1 MIAYENLGR
10 KTTDLTLRW
19 SLACLFFI
27 FLAIYPIIGT
37 QFGISNMIFFMLFV
51 PLNLGLCLLWGHCGV
66 LSFGQVA
73 FFGIAGYVYAIIAM
87 NFPAVA
93 GITVV
98 GSLGALLAV
107 GIVAGAFAY
116 FLFYAE
122 VSAWIFPV
130 LTLALTLLLELF
142 LGQTAGYE
150 WHVGRVQL
158 GGFNGINTISSLRVG
173 NLDFG
178 GKSLALYYL
187 TVSACALLY
196 FGNVRLAGSRYGMI
210 IRGVREDIQRT
221 RMLGQNVDLVQ
232 LLVFVASALLA
243 GFSGLL
249 YVWWGNYIDPSS
261 MGMLSATVPV
271 ISTVVGGKE
280 SFLAVTLSTV
290 ALGYLGDYLSVKF
303 AEYSFLLDGVL
314 LLLVMMFFPRGI
326 FLAIGEEARRILSRI
341 LDPNLIKHDEVISR
355 PVTRRAQATKT
366 RASLGH
372 ETSRERPVIL
382 RLEKLSKAFGGI
394 EAVAEVELTVMAG
407 EIHCLIGP
415 NGAGKSTLFNLITG
429 QQTTDQGQIIFEGE
443 GITDLR
449 PYKRIRQG
457 ISLKFQTNRIYP
469 SFTINENLAIPYQ
482 IIANRRNHVSLDLF
496 GLERYSTRPAIQLS
510 HAEKQWLEI
519 SLALATTPRL
529 LLLDEPTVGMT
540 AGDVSETARILKGLA
555 RDGLTILVVEH
566 DMEFVRQVADRVT
579 VMHQGKVFAQGS
591 IAEIEAHEEVR
602 RIYLGEA

>member
-1 MIAYENLGR
+1 MIAYQTLGR
-10 KTTDLTLRW
+10 RTVNLTIQW
-19 SLACLFFI
+19 SLAGLFFI
-27 FLAIYPIIGT
+27 FLAIYPVIAS

-87 NFPAVA
+87 NFPTVV
-93 GITVV
+93 GITIV

-107 GIVAGAFAY
+107 GVVAGAFAY

-122 VSAWIFPV
+122 VSSWIFPV

-150 WHVGRVQL
+150 WHVGLVQL
-158 GGFNGINTISSLRVG
+158 GGFNGINMISSLRIASF
-173 NLDFG
+173 DFG

-196 FGNVRLAGSRYGMI
+196 LANVRFASSRYGVI

-221 RMLGQNVDLVQ
+221 RMLGQNVDLIQV
-232 LLVFVASALLA
+232 LVFVASALLA

-249 YVWWGNYIDPSS
+249 YIWWGNYIDPSS

-290 ALGYLGDYLSVKF
+290 VLGYLGDYLSVKF
-303 AEYSFLLDGVL
+303 AEYSFLLDGIL
-314 LLLVMMFFPRGI
+314 LLIVMMFFPRGI
-326 FLAIGEEARRILSRI
+326 FLAIGEEARRRLSGI
-341 LDPNLIKHDEVISR
+341 FDYSLIGRHEAFLPAVGQ
-355 PVTRRAQATKT
+355 PAQPTKT
-366 RASLGH
+366 CASGGH
-372 ETSRERPVIL
+372 ETWGERPVVL

-394 EAVAEVELTVMAG
+394 EAVTEVALTVTAG

-429 QQTTDQGQIIFEGE
+429 QQSVDQGRIIFEGE
-443 GITDLR
+443 DITRLR
-449 PYKRIRQG
+449 PYRRVRQG

-469 SFTINENLAIPYQ
+469 SFTLSENLAIPYQ
-482 IIANRRNHVSLDLF
+482 AHEDKPKYALPNLFDLA
-496 GLERYSTRPAIQLS
+496 LYSARPAIQLS

-540 AGDVSETARILKGLA
+540 AGDVSETARILKALA

-566 DMEFVRQVADRVT
+566 DMEFVRQVANRVT
-579 VMHQGKVFAQGS
+579 VMHQGRVFAQGS

>member
-1 MIAYENLGR
+1 
-10 KTTDLTLRW
+10 
-19 SLACLFFI
+19 
-27 FLAIYPIIGT
+27 
-37 QFGISNMIFFMLFV
+37 
-51 PLNLGLCLLWGHCGV
+51 
-66 LSFGQVA
+66 
-73 FFGIAGYVYAIIAM
+73 
-87 NFPAVA
+87 
-93 GITVV
+93 
-98 GSLGALLAV
+98 
-107 GIVAGAFAY
+107 
-116 FLFYAE
+116 
-122 VSAWIFPV
+122 
-130 LTLALTLLLELF
+130 
-142 LGQTAGYE
+142 
-150 WHVGRVQL
+150 
-158 GGFNGINTISSLRVG
+158 
-173 NLDFG
+173 
-178 GKSLALYYL
+178 
-187 TVSACALLY
+187 
-196 FGNVRLAGSRYGMI
+196 
-210 IRGVREDIQRT
+210 
-221 RMLGQNVDLVQ
+221 
-232 LLVFVASALLA
+232 
-243 GFSGLL
+243 
-249 YVWWGNYIDPSS
+249 
-261 MGMLSATVPV
+261 
-271 ISTVVGGKE
+271 
-280 SFLAVTLSTV
+280 
-290 ALGYLGDYLSVKF
+290 
-303 AEYSFLLDGVL
+303 
-314 LLLVMMFFPRGI
+314 
-326 FLAIGEEARRILSRI
+326 
-341 LDPNLIKHDEVISR
+341 
-355 PVTRRAQATKT
+355 
-366 RASLGH
+366 
-372 ETSRERPVIL
+372 
-382 RLEKLSKAFGGI
+382 LSKAFGGI